1 MIPVMRT
8 ALINDSATTAL
19 VSTRIFPYSRMSSG
33 KENLPALLWDIQGD
47 ELMPTF
53 TKDSLKKSTVSM
65 MAISQS
71 VSVSESV
78 VDAVAN
84 VLDGF
89 TGTGVSSCRL
99 VATET
104 GEIEP
109 FDGGDDYYYTHTLT
123 LEVWHTT

>member
-19 VSTRIFPYSRMSSG
+19 ISTRIFPYSRMSSG

-47 ELMPTF
+47 ELLPTF

-65 MAISQS
+65 MAISQY

-89 TGTGVSSCRL
+89 TGTGVSSCSL

>member
-33 KENLPALLWDIQGD
+33 KETLPALLWDIQGD
-47 ELMPTF
+47 ELLPTF

>member
-19 VSTRIFPYSRMSSG
+19 ISTRIFPYSRMSSG

-47 ELMPTF
+47 ELLPTF

>member
-19 VSTRIFPYSRMSSG
+19 ISTRIFPYSRMSSG
-33 KENLPALLWDIQGD
+33 KENLQALLWDIQGD
-47 ELMPTF
+47 ELLPTF

>member
-8 ALINDSATTAL
+8 ALLNDSATTAL
-19 VSTRIFPYSRMSSG
+19 ISDRVFPFTRMTNG
-33 KENLPALLWDIQGD
+33 KENLPALLYEIEGD
-47 ELMPTF
+47 ELLPTF
-53 TKDSLKKSTVSM
+53 TKDSMKKSSVTM
-65 MAISQS
+65 MAISLS
-71 VSVSESV
+71 LSVSESV
-78 VDAVAN
+78 YEAVAA

-109 FDGGDDYYYTHTLT
+109 FDGGDDYYYTHSLT

>member
-1 MIPVMRT
+1 
-8 ALINDSATTAL
+8 
-19 VSTRIFPYSRMSSG
+19 MSSG

>member
-8 ALINDSATTAL
+8 ALINDTATTAL
-19 VSTRIFPYSRMSSG
+19 ISTRIFPYSRMSSG

-47 ELMPTF
+47 ELLPTF

>member
-47 ELMPTF
+47 ELLPTF

>member
-19 VSTRIFPYSRMSSG
+19 ISTRIFPYSRMSSG
-33 KENLPALLWDIQGD
+33 KENRPALLWDIQGD
-47 ELMPTF
+47 ELLPTF

>member
-19 VSTRIFPYSRMSSG
+19 ISTRIFPYSRISSG

-47 ELMPTF
+47 ELLPTF

>member
-47 ELMPTF
+47 ELLPTF
-53 TKDSLKKSTVSM
+53 TKASLKKSTVSM

>member
-1 MIPVMRT
+1 MRT
-8 ALINDSATTAL
+8 ALINDTATTAL
-19 VSTRIFPYSRMSSG
+19 ISTRIFPYSRMSSG

-47 ELMPTF
+47 ELLPTF

>member
-8 ALINDSATTAL
+8 ALLNDSTTTAL
-19 VSTRIFPYSRMSSG
+19 ISTRIFPYSRMSSG
-33 KENLPALLWDIQGD
+33 KENLPALLWDIEGD

-53 TKDSLKKSTVSM
+53 TRDSLKKSTVSM

-89 TGTGVSSCRL
+89 TGTGVTSCRL

-109 FDGGDDYYYTHTLT
+109 FDGGDDYYYTQTLT

>member
-19 VSTRIFPYSRMSSG
+19 ISTRIFPYSRMSSG

-47 ELMPTF
+47 ELLPTF

-65 MAISQS
+65 MAISQ
-71 VSVSESV
+71 SVSESV

>member
-19 VSTRIFPYSRMSSG
+19 ISTRIFPYSRMSSG

-47 ELMPTF
+47 ELLPTF

-109 FDGGDDYYYTHTLT
+109 FDGGDDYYYTHTIT

>member
-19 VSTRIFPYSRMSSG
+19 ISTRIFPYSRMSSG